1 MREGLRRRAHG
12 GHGGEEYSEGRRN
25 MHDAEQA
32 AQEDAT
38 RLLVAFSTNHAEARM
53 VSPHGPDRPFTPNWA
68 DAEQAG
74 LNRARRDSAMGWLV
88 HNDMLE
94 RDEEAEKVLGRG
106 EGFHSEYGSVFR
118 ITDTGR
124 ELIEEAWERR
134 PE

>member
-1 MREGLRRRAHG
+1 
-12 GHGGEEYSEGRRN
+12 

-32 AQEDAT
+32 AQDAT
-38 RLLVAFSTNHAEARM
+38 RLLVAFSTNHPEARM
-53 VSPHGPDRPFTPNWA
+53 VSPHGLDRPFTPNWA

-74 LNRARRDSAMGWLV
+74 LDRVRRDSAMGWLV
-88 HNDMLE
+88 HNNMLE
-94 RDEEAEKVLGRG
+94 SDEEAEKLLGTG

-124 ELIEEAWERR
+124 ELLEEAWERR

>member
-1 MREGLRRRAHG
+1 
-12 GHGGEEYSEGRRN
+12 

-32 AQEDAT
+32 AQDAR
-38 RLLVAFSTNHAEARM
+38 RLLVAFSTNHPEARL
-53 VSPHGPDRPFTPNWA
+53 VRPHGTDRPFSPTWA

-74 LNRARRDSAMGWLV
+74 LDRVRRDTAMGWLV
-88 HNDMLE
+88 DENMLE
-94 RDEEAEKVLGRG
+94 RDEEAEKLRGTG

-124 ELIEEAWERR
+124 ELLEEAWERR

>member
-1 MREGLRRRAHG
+1 MH
-12 GHGGEEYSEGRRN
+12 EE
-25 MHDAEQA
+25 EQA

-38 RLLVAFSTNHAEARM
+38 RLLVAFSTNHAEARL

-124 ELIEEAWERR
+124 ELIEEAWKRR

>member
-1 MREGLRRRAHG
+1 MSRALRGAHDG
-12 GHGGEEYSEGRRN
+12 RGGEEYSEGRRN
-25 MHDAEQA
+25 MPDAEQA
-32 AQEDAT
+32 AQDAT

-53 VSPHGPDRPFTPNWA
+53 VIPHGPDRPFTPNWA

-94 RDEEAEKVLGRG
+94 SDEEAENLLGTG
-106 EGFHSEYGSVFR
+106 TGFHSEYGSVFR
-118 ITDTGR
+118 ITETGR
-124 ELIEEAWERR
+124 ELLEEAWERR